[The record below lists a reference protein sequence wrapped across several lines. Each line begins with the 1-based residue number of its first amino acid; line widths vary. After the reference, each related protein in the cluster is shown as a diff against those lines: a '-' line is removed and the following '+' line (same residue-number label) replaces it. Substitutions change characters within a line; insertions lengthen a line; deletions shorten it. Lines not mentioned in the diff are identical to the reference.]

1 MHCNTLQGKFCS
13 VAMFSK
19 EQIFLMKPPSN
30 RIFFLWLVAC
40 ALLINGLAAYSFCR
54 GAADFK
60 KSATENAER
69 ETRNLVRAISQSV
82 NGLMLKVENSL
93 LLVSSALEYQLSR
106 NGKIEPSEIRAL
118 IERQRKLHGDTEP
131 WFVADAT
138 GKLIFCEGKV
148 RPRVVDVAGSDYFE
162 KLKSHP
168 DKPFV
173 FAVSALGQNP
183 GVPAVLAV
191 RRYRNSDGSFAG
203 VVAAPMAG
211 AFFKK
216 ALTGFKVGQD
226 ALLSIRTSGNALL
239 ASYPQGARAPDAFS
253 DSYLKFWRSR
263 EKSATYMDLTEQHV
277 HRLYSV
283 SRLSE
288 FPLIVKA
295 GFAEA
300 AYLKDWRSVL
310 KFRMFSLL
318 IIVVFSFVA
327 VSAIA
332 YMWLRQ
338 SRYLA
343 SLNSTNE
350 RLHALLGIGGVALCS
365 VDFLSGR
372 WEMSPE
378 QKLLFGVGDDYPQ
391 TKEGWLALVYPD
403 DLLPLER
410 AVKRSLY
417 LAASRFEYEY
427 RIVRPCDGQ
436 VRWIQV
442 SGANDYLATGEPWR
456 FLGAIKDISS
466 LRESQR
472 RAAHLVHHDELTGLP
487 NRSLLVD
494 RMRQSLAQKRR
505 DDALLGVCLIDIDG
519 FKEVNDKFGRSVGDK
534 ALTEIAMRISQSL
547 RAGDTVA
554 RLGGDE
560 FVVLLGGFSQEED
573 LLEVLRRILDVLGNQ
588 YRLGES
594 NLALTASAGVTVF
607 PRDDADG
614 AEALIRHANQALFE
628 AKRLGKN
635 RIHVFDPEADKRIVE
650 QRNRYQRI
658 AEALENGE
666 FRLHYQPIV
675 DLHSDAVVA
684 VEALI
689 RWQHP
694 EEGLLSPAQ
703 FLPFVENTDLTIPM
717 GEWVMREALRQK
729 RLWDGAGLSLSVCVN
744 ISPRHL
750 QQADFSR
757 RLYSI
762 LQEFPEQSP
771 EELDLEIL
779 ETTLLDDLSEV
790 SRSIKECSSFG
801 VKFSLDDFGTG
812 FSSLSY
818 FRRLPAHVVKIDQSF
833 VKGILTS
840 ADDLSL
846 VNSVVS
852 MAQAMQ
858 RKVVA
863 EGVETIEHGL
873 PLIRFGCDYAQGY
886 GIARPMPG
894 ENILAWTEAWR
905 RPAQWLVTEG

>member
-1 MHCNTLQGKFCS
+1 
-13 VAMFSK
+13 
-19 EQIFLMKPPSN
+19 MKPPSN
-30 RIFFLWLVAC
+30 RVFFLWLVAC
-40 ALLINGLAAYSFCR
+40 ALLINGVAGYSFYR
-54 GAADFK
+54 GAVGYK
-60 KSATENAER
+60 RGVTEHAEQ
-69 ETRNLVRAISQSV
+69 ETKNLVRAIAQSV
-82 NGLMLKVENSL
+82 NGLMLKVESSL
-93 LLVSSALEYQLSR
+93 QIVSGVLEDQLAK
-106 NGKIEPSEIRAL
+106 NGKVEPAEIQAL
-118 IERQRKLHGDTEP
+118 IDKQRKLHGETEA
-131 WFVADAT
+131 WLIADAT
-138 GKLIFCEGKV
+138 GKLIFSEGKL
-148 RPRVVDVAGSDYFE
+148 RSPTMDVSGSDYFDT
-162 KLKSHP
+162 LKRHP
-168 DKPFV
+168 ERLIV
-173 FAVSALGQNP
+173 FAVSALGRDP
-183 GVPAVLAV
+183 GVPVVLAV
-191 RRYRNSDGSFAG
+191 HSFRNSDGSFAG
-203 VVAAPMAG
+203 VVAAPMAHS
-211 AFFKK
+211 FFKK
-216 ALTGFKVGQD
+216 ALTGFKVGSD

-239 ASYPQGARAPDAFS
+239 TSYPQGAASPARFS
-253 DSYLKFWRSR
+253 DPYLKFLSSK
-263 EKSATYMDLTEQHV
+263 EKSATYMDLTDQHV

-288 FPLIVKA
+288 YPLIVKA

-300 AYLKDWRSVL
+300 AYLKEWRRVQNFKIFTLLVIFVLSCLALSVI
-310 KFRMFSLL
+310 FF
-318 IIVVFSFVA
+318 
-327 VSAIA
+327 
-332 YMWLRQ
+332 MWLRQ

-343 SLNSTNE
+343 SLNLTNE
-350 RLHALLGIGGVALCS
+350 RLHALLGIGGVGLCS
-365 VDFLSGR
+365 VDFVSGR

-378 QKLLFGVGDDYPQ
+378 QKAIFGVGDDYPQ
-391 TKEGWLALVYPD
+391 TRDGWLALVHPD
-403 DLLPLER
+403 DVLPLER

-417 LAASRFEYEY
+417 FAASRFEYEY
-427 RIVRPCDGQ
+427 RIVRPCDGLI
-436 VRWIQV
+436 RWIQI
-442 SGANDYLATGEPWR
+442 SGACEYLAAGEPWR
-456 FLGAIKDISS
+456 FLGAIKDITS

-494 RMRQSLAQKRR
+494 RMRQCLAQNRR
-505 DDALLGVCLIDIDG
+505 DDVLLGVCLIDVDG
-519 FKEVNDKFGRSVGDK
+519 FKEVNEKFGRSVGDE
-534 ALTEIAMRISQSL
+534 ALTEIAMRITQSL

-560 FVVLLGGFSQEED
+560 FVVLLGGFSQEEA
-573 LLEVLRRILDVLGNQ
+573 LLEVLRRILDVLGNE
-588 YRLGES
+588 YSLGES
-594 NLALTASAGVTVF
+594 TLQLTASAGVTVF
-607 PRDDADG
+607 PRDDSDG
-614 AEALIRHANQALFE
+614 AEALIRHANQALFD

-635 RIHVFDPEADKRIVE
+635 RIHVFDSENDKRIAE
-650 QRNRYQRI
+650 HRNRYQRI

-675 DLHSDAVVA
+675 DLHGDAVVA
-684 VEALI
+684 AEALI

-717 GEWVMREALRQK
+717 GEWVTREALRQK
-729 RLWDGAGLSLSVCVN
+729 QLWHEAGLTLPVCVN
-744 ISPRHL
+744 IFPRHL

-762 LQEFPEQSP
+762 LQEFPDQSP

-790 SRSIKECSSFG
+790 SRSIKECCSFG

-863 EGVETIEHGL
+863 EGVETLEHGL

-894 ENILAWTEAWR
+894 ENIPAWVDAWR
-905 RPAQWLVTEG
+905 RPAQWLGAERGVVPEPQG

>member
-1 MHCNTLQGKFCS
+1 
-13 VAMFSK
+13 
-19 EQIFLMKPPSN
+19 MKPPSN
-30 RIFFLWLVAC
+30 RIFYLWLVAC
-40 ALLINGLAAYSFCR
+40 ALLINGMAGYSFYR
-54 GAADFK
+54 GAVDLK
-60 KSATENAER
+60 RSATEHAER
-69 ETRNLVRAISQSV
+69 ETKNLVRAVGQSID
-82 NGLMLKVENSL
+82 GLMAKVENSL
-93 LLVSSALEYQLSR
+93 QIVSEELEDQLTKKS
-106 NGKIEPSEIRAL
+106 KLEPAKLQTL
-118 IERQRKLHGDTEP
+118 IEEQRKLHGDTAP

-138 GKLIFCEGKV
+138 GKLIFSE
-148 RPRVVDVAGSDYFE
+148 RQIQARDIDVAGRDYFE
-162 KLKSHP
+162 KLKRHP
-168 DKPFV
+168 ERPVV
-173 FAVSALGQNP
+173 FAVSMLGQNP
-183 GVPAVLAV
+183 GEPVVLAV

-203 VVAAPMAG
+203 VVAAPMG
-211 AFFKK
+211 GGFFNK
-216 ALTGFKVGQD
+216 ALTGFKVGPD
-226 ALLSIRTSGNALL
+226 ALLSIRSAGNVLL
-239 ASYPQGARAPDAFS
+239 ASYPKGSSVPAEVS
-253 DSYLKFWRSR
+253 DPYLKFLRSTER
-263 EKSATYMDLTEQHV
+263 SATYMDLTEQHV
-277 HRLYSV
+277 HRLYFV

-288 FPLIVKA
+288 YPLIVKA

-310 KFRMFSLL
+310 KFRLFSLL
-318 IIVVFSFVA
+318 IIVVFSCVA
-327 VSAIA
+327 ISAIA
-332 YMWLRQ
+332 YMWLKQ
-338 SRYLA
+338 SRYLGR
-343 SLNSTNE
+343 LNLTNE
-350 RLHALLGIGGVALCS
+350 RLRALLGVGGLGLCS

-378 QKLLFGVGDDYPQ
+378 QKLMFGVGDDYPQ
-391 TKEGWLALVYPD
+391 TKEGWLALAHPD
-403 DLLPLER
+403 DALPLER

-417 LAASRFEYEY
+417 SAASRFEYEY

-442 SGANDYLATGEPWR
+442 SGTCEYLATGEPWR

-472 RAAHLVHHDELTGLP
+472 RAAHLVSHDELTGLP

-494 RMRQSLAQKRR
+494 RMRQSLAQNRR
-505 DDALLGVCLIDIDG
+505 GDALLGVCLIDVDG
-519 FKEVNDKFGRSVGDK
+519 FKEVNDKFGRSQGDK
-534 ALTEIAMRISQSL
+534 VLTEIAMRISQSL

-560 FVVLLGGFSQEED
+560 FVVLLGGFSQEGD
-573 LLEVLRRILDVLGNQ
+573 LLEVLRRILDVLGNE

-594 NLALTASAGVTVF
+594 ILALTASAGVTVF
-607 PRDDADG
+607 PRDNAGG

-628 AKRLGKN
+628 AKRLGKS
-635 RIHVFDPEADKRIVE
+635 RIHVFDPEVDKRIVE
-650 QRNRYQRI
+650 HRNRYQRI

-675 DLHSDAVVA
+675 DLHDDAVVA

-729 RLWDGAGLSLSVCVN
+729 QLWHRAGLSLSVCVN
-744 ISPRHL
+744 IFPRHL

-762 LQEFPEQSP
+762 LQEFPDLSP

-790 SRSIKECSSFG
+790 SRSIRECSSFG

-840 ADDLSL
+840 QDDLSL

-863 EGVETIEHGL
+863 EGVETVEHGL
-873 PLIRFGCDYAQGY
+873 PLIRFGCDYAQGF

-894 ENILAWTEAWR
+894 ENILAWAEAWR
-905 RPAQWLVTEG
+905 RPAQWLSAEGEVVPESPD